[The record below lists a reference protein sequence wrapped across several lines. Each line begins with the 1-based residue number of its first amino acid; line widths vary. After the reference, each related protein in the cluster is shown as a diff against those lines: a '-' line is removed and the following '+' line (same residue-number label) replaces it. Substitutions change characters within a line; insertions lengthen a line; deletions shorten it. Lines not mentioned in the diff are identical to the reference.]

1 MTRSMVEISSCT
13 YSKAFLPPAT
23 PQASD
28 VPTTAASFRT

>member
-1 MTRSMVEISSCT
+1 MTCPVVGISSCT